1 MFNLDPTKF
10 LIVVAVALVV
20 LGPDK
25 VPAAARTIGKYWS
38 EFQRIR
44 GRLQTEM
51 NGALS
56 TITDAV
62 GPVGEVINM
71 GMTQVKGP
79 IGMVGS
85 ILAGSPQAPL
95 GAQPTT
101 PVPAPPAVYP
111 PATAPAAGAW
121 DAGSVWST
129 VDGVP
134 HPPVDSDPYLN

>member
-10 LIVVAVALVV
+10 VIVVAVALVV

-25 VPAAARTIGKYWS
+25 LPAAARSIGKYWN
-38 EFQRIR
+38 EFQKIR
-44 GRLQTEM
+44 ARLQTEM

-62 GPVGEVINM
+62 GPIGDVINM
-71 GMTQVKGP
+71 GVAQVKGP

-85 ILAGSPQAPL
+85 MLANPAPSPFTASAATAATVPQAPSA
-95 GAQPTT
+95 AQPAE
-101 PVPAPPAVYP
+101 PGRSWEAV
-111 PATAPAAGAW
+111 GAW
-121 DAGSVWST
+121 SA
-129 VDGVP
+129 VDGVV